1 MKFKL
6 IEDIEIKVHFG
17 YDFGKGPQDV
27 KEPEFIRKLEGHP
40 HFEKVAAGRPKKPK
54 VKKNAD
60 NRAASKA
67 SPEKDQHSGPIG
79 EPDSAGE

>member
-6 IEDIEIKVHFG
+6 IEDIDIKIHFG

-60 NRAASKA
+60 NSAASKKSA
-67 SPEKDQHSGPIG
+67 QEAEHSGPVRESDEPG
-79 EPDSAGE
+79 E

>member
-6 IEDIEIKVHFG
+6 IEDIDVKVHFG

-40 HFEKVAAGRPKKPK
+40 LFEKVAAGRPKTK

-60 NRAASKA
+60 NRAASKKSA
-67 SPEKDQHSGPIG
+67 QEAEHSGPVG